1 MESAKH
7 CLRAQDPPPIAE
19 GIFDHK
25 QRKKLWDIAH
35 EYVLLTIIAGA
46 ALLAIAVLTP
56 SSEQTPCDPHSAL
69 PWLVCR

>member
-1 MESAKH
+1 MESAKPY
-7 CLRAQDPPPIAE
+7 LRAQENRQIAE

-25 QRKKLWDIAH
+25 ERKKHRGIAH
-35 EYVLLTIIAGA
+35 QYVLLTIIAGA

-56 SSEQTPCDPHSAL
+56 SSGQTTCDLHSAL

>member
-1 MESAKH
+1 MDKPY
-7 CLRAQDPPPIAE
+7 LRAQETRPIAE
-19 GIFDHK
+19 GIFDPK
-25 QRKKLWDIAH
+25 QRKKLLGIAH

-56 SSEQTPCDPHSAL
+56 SSGQTACDPHSAL